1 MPLFHFISRIRI
13 IYTLNALFFLILTV
27 LHGILTMTYS
37 PPFRE
42 GTNANAATPNRDEM
56 DYDNDY
62 ARTLRVI

>member
-1 MPLFHFISRIRI
+1 M
-13 IYTLNALFFLILTV
+13 

-37 PPFRE
+37 PHFRE
-42 GTNANAATPNRDEM
+42 GTNANANAATPNRDEM